1 METKIDI
8 AALCAERGLRLT
20 SQRQAIVEVISQS
33 DDHPSVEIIHRRAI
47 RTDPKIAV
55 ATVYRTV
62 RLLEE
67 AGLLQR
73 HDFGDGSARFEVNP
87 DTHHDHL
94 IDVQTGK
101 VVEFV
106 DPELE
111 QLQLQIA
118 EKLGY
123 KLIDHRMELYG
134 VALKGEE

>member
-1 METKIDI
+1 MSAKIDI

-20 SQRQAIVEVISQS
+20 SQRQTIVGVISDS
-33 DDHPSVEIIHRRAI
+33 DDHPSVEAIHRRAV
-47 RTDPKIAV
+47 RSDPKIAV

-73 HDFGDGSARFEVNP
+73 HDFGDGSARFEVHP

-101 VVEFV
+101 IVEFV

-111 QLQLQIA
+111 QLQEQIA

-134 VALKGEE
+134 VSLNDEK

>member
-20 SQRQAIVEVISQS
+20 AQRQAVVEVISNS
-33 DDHPSVEIIHRRAI
+33 DDHPSVEIIHQRA
-47 RTDPKIAV
+47 TEADSKIAV

-73 HDFGDGSARFEVNP
+73 HDFGDGSARFEINQ

-101 VVEFV
+101 VVEFL

-111 QLQLQIA
+111 QLQKQIA
-118 EKLGY
+118 EKLGF
-123 KLIDHRMELYG
+123 KLVDHRMELYG
-134 VALKGEE
+134 VKLDTKD